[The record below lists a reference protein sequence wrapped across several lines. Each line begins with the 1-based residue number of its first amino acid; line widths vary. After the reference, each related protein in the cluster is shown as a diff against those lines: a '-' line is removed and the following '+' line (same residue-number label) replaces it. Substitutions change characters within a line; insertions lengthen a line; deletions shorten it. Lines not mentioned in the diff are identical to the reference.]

1 MSLSGVPIVK
11 HHSYVPTSAEIA
23 LIDQVAGE
31 VRREQKQL
39 DEDSQFSHLVPVNL
53 DDAPAI
59 HIDDFSEVGG
69 IEGRFDVRPLQDRAR
84 LRAAEGDTVIS
95 GCPETPGYE
104 EYCDQLLGLG
114 HVNWLRPE
122 IPESSTQITSA
133 TWQSRNIRRTL
144 IHAARSDGLKYVHPH
159 MGTFAVW
166 ELADLLHKASR
177 QPVHVIAPPPQLC
190 RLVNNKV
197 RFSQIA
203 ERLFGE
209 DITPSTRSAWNRTTL
224 TAQVKELAGQCA
236 KLGIKLPDSSG
247 SRGNIVLEGKSLRD
261 CSNDDVFAMLGQ
273 MLKSIQWD
281 GQQRLLVDCWETNV
295 LSSPSA
301 QLWIPPSDDGAPVLE
316 GLFDQQT
323 TGLTQKF
330 VGAKAAQLT
339 EVLRDELVAK
349 STILASLFQK
359 LGYVGRCSFDTIIAG
374 ENMNQG
380 RLEIIEC
387 NGRWGGTSLPMT
399 TMNRLQRDWATSS
412 IVTATIDVPELDQI
426 SFGSLLDWF
435 QDDLFCAAT
444 GTGSLVFFTPGRI
457 KQESA
462 IDVLVTGCSDELA
475 GVKCETFTAR
485 LRDLVSQNSS
495 ELSKQTMHS
504 ERENLSLSKDQHGPA
519 FA

>member
-11 HHSYVPTSAEIA
+11 HHSYVPTSTEIS
-23 LIDQVAGE
+23 LIDQVADE
-31 VRREQKQL
+31 VRREHNQL
-39 DEDSQFSHLVPVNL
+39 NDDSQFAHLVPVNL

-95 GCPETPGYE
+95 GCPETSGYE
-104 EYCDQLLGLG
+104 EYCDQVLGLG
-114 HVNWLRPE
+114 QVNWLRPE

-133 TWQSRNIRRTL
+133 TWQSRQIRRSL
-144 IHAARSDGLKYVHPH
+144 IHAARSGGLKYVHPH

-209 DITPSTRSAWNRTTL
+209 DITPSTRSAWNRTAL
-224 TAQVKELAGQCA
+224 TAQVKELACECA
-236 KLGIKLPDSSG
+236 NLGIKLPDSSG
-247 SRGNIVLEGKSLRD
+247 SRGNIVLEGASLRD
-261 CSNDDVFAMLGQ
+261 CSNNDIFAMLGQ

-295 LSSPSA
+295 LSSPST
-301 QLWIPPSDDGAPVLE
+301 QLWIPPAGDAAPVLE
-316 GLFDQQT
+316 GIFDQQT
-323 TGLTQKF
+323 TGVTQKF
-330 VGAKAAQLT
+330 VGAQAAQLT
-339 EVLRDELVAK
+339 EVLRDEIVAK
-349 STILASLFQK
+349 STILAHLFQK
-359 LGYVGRCSFDTIIAG
+359 LGYVGRCSFDTIITG
-374 ENMNQG
+374 EDMNQG

-399 TMNRLQRDWATSS
+399 TMNRLQGNWAASP
-412 IVTATIDVPELDQI
+412 IVTATIDIPDLDQV
-426 SFGSLLDWF
+426 SFVSLLDWF
-435 QDDLFCAAT
+435 DDDLLRAAT
-444 GTGSLVFFTPGRI
+444 GSGSLVFFTPGRI

-462 IDVLVTGCSDELA
+462 IDVLVMGCSDESA
-475 GVKCETFTAR
+475 GAKCETVTTR
-485 LRDLVSQNSS
+485 LRDLVSQ
-495 ELSKQTMHS
+495 ELSRQTMHC
-504 ERENLSLSKDQHGPA
+504 EKDDLSLETGQHGPVIA
-519 FA
+519 